1 MNNRPAV
8 VSDLF
13 FVAGMVVVILFPAM
27 QATGIMAEY
36 FRASKHP
43 KTLNIQVYTVV
54 NKYNA
59 IFRTFFS
66 LRLSQVKI

>member
-27 QATGIMAEY
+27 QATE
-36 FRASKHP
+36 ASKNTEHSGISSP
-43 KTLNIQVYTVV
+43 KQV
-54 NKYNA
+54 
-59 IFRTFFS
+59 
-66 LRLSQVKI
+66 